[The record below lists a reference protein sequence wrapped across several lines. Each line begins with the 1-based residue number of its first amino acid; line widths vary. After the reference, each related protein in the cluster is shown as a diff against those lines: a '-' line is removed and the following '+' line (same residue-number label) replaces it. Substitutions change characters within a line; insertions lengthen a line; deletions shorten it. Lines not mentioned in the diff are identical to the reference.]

1 MGSEVQ
7 ELSTLYTSPGS
18 DVMSDCNYTDQAQ
31 YTNRTKA
38 SGAWE
43 RNLKINKGLGK

>member
-7 ELSTLYTSPGS
+7 ELSTLYTVQGC
-18 DVMSDCNYTDQAQ
+18 DATCDCNYADQAQ
-31 YTNRTKA
+31 YKNRTKA

-43 RNLKINKGLGK
+43 RNLKI